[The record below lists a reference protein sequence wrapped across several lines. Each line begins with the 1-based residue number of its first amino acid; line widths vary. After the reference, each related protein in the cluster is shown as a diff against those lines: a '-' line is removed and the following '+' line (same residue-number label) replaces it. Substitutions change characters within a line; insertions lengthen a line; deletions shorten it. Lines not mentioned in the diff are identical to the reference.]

1 MIIFVILN
9 DCPGFNVGDELV
21 VAQHI
26 GCLHFPFW
34 HLFSSPRRY
43 QLSLPHVHRGHL
55 AGF

>member
-34 HLFSSPRRY
+34 HLFSSPHRY